1 MRHVVLVDINCE
13 SRRPPTP
20 GHRKEAQL
28 TLTTRDY
35 PATCRHPHCTASL
48 HG

>member
-13 SRRPPTP
+13 SRRPPPT

-35 PATCRHPHCTASL
+35 SATC
-48 HG
+48 

>member
-1 MRHVVLVDINCE
+1 MRHVVLVDINGE

-20 GHRKEAQL
+20 CHRKEAQL

-35 PATCRHPHCTASL
+35 PAT
-48 HG
+48 